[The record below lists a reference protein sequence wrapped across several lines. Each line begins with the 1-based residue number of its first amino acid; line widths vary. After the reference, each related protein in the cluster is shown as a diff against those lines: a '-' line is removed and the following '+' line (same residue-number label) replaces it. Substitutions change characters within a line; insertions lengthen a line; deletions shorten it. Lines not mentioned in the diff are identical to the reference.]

1 MKIMRKKYVIAIII
15 IVLLAVVGIIF
26 YSRDKNVPDRP
37 ANTGDNSLVTG
48 SRVEV
53 K

>member
-1 MKIMRKKYVIAIII
+1 MGKRHIIAIAVIAI
-15 IVLLAVVGIIF
+15 LAVASIIF
-26 YSRDKNVPDRP
+26 YYKNKNAPDRP